1 MFQEVILSG
10 RLVAITEAA
19 TGLDLLKKVFLKIS
33 QNSQQNTCARVSL
46 LIKLQASETG
56 FLTFLTKFLKI
67 NSTRVLF
74 LESYGIYV

>member
-33 QNSQQNTCARVSL
+33 QNSQQNTCARVSF

-56 FLTFLTKFLKI
+56 FLTFLTKLLKI
-67 NSTRVLF
+67 NYTGVLF
-74 LESYGIYV
+74 LES